1 MNNDKQKELDNQ
13 NLTDV
18 SGTTD
23 DIIDDD
29 ITKLQLEIT
38 NLKMLLEASENDKI
52 RALADWDNAR
62 KQYDN
67 DLKEV
72 RKYRSQ
78 AMIVQL
84 LPIMDNFERALNV
97 KNVGADVKNFLQGFE
112 MMINQLK
119 VILTNEGVTEIDV
132 KVGDMFNSHLHYAIE
147 QVESDKY
154 QPNEITKILQK
165 GYHLYNRVLRV
176 VTVQVAKEKM
186 INNNEGN
193 QENMEMKEEK

>member
-13 NLTDV
+13 NLNDV
-18 SGTTD
+18 SGTT
-23 DIIDDD
+23 DD

-38 NLKMLLEASENDKI
+38 NLKMLLETTENDKI

-176 VTVQVAKEKM
+176 ATVQVAKEKM
-186 INNNEGN
+186 INNNEEN
-193 QENMEMKEEK
+193 QENIEMKEEK

>member
-13 NLTDV
+13 NLTDFGV
-18 SGTTD
+18 TPD

-38 NLKMLLEASENDKI
+38 NLKMLLETSENDKI

-84 LPIMDNFERALNV
+84 LLIMDNFERALNV

-154 QPNEITKILQK
+154 QPNEIIKILQK
-165 GYHLYNRVLRV
+165 GYRLYNRVLRV
-176 VTVQVAKEKM
+176 ATVQIAKEKM
-186 INNNEGN
+186 INNNKEN
-193 QENMEMKEEK
+193 QENIEMKEEK

>member
-1 MNNDKQKELDNQ
+1 MNNDKQKKHDNQ

-18 SGTTD
+18 SVTSD

-97 KNVGADVKNFLQGFE
+97 KNVSADVKNFLQGFE
-112 MMINQLK
+112 MMIDQLK
-119 VILTNEGVTEIDV
+119 VILTNEGVTEIDI
-132 KVGDMFNSHLHYAIE
+132 KVGDMFNGHLHYAIE

-154 QPNEITKILQK
+154 QPNEIIKILQK
-165 GYHLYNRVLRV
+165 GYYLYNRVLRV
-176 VTVQVAKEKM
+176 ATVQVAKEKM
-186 INNNEGN
+186 INNNEEN

>member
-13 NLTDV
+13 NLNDV

-23 DIIDDD
+23 DII
-29 ITKLQLEIT
+29 KLQLEIT
-38 NLKMLLEASENDKI
+38 NLKMLLETTENDKI

-176 VTVQVAKEKM
+176 ATVQVAKEKM
-186 INNNEGN
+186 INNNEEN
-193 QENMEMKEEK
+193 QENIEMKEEK

>member
-13 NLTDV
+13 NLNDV
-18 SGTTD
+18 SGTA
-23 DIIDDD
+23 DD

-38 NLKMLLEASENDKI
+38 NLKMLLETTENDKI

-176 VTVQVAKEKM
+176 ATVQVAKEKM
-186 INNNEGN
+186 INNNEEN
-193 QENMEMKEEK
+193 QENIEMKEEK